1 MGTAGQH
8 DATLSLDSQI
18 RVLGVVLLELVGR
31 GLIVGS
37 EVLKFKTPGM
47 RNAYSQS
54 RYAVRHLA
62 IGANPTPDCVR
73 GNQVRRCHR
82 HSLIQDAR
90 ARRC

>member
-37 EVLKFKTPGM
+37 EGTHIVHAVL
-47 RNAYSQS
+47 
-54 RYAVRHLA
+54 
-62 IGANPTPDCVR
+62 ANTVWLGSP
-73 GNQVRRCHR
+73 Q
-82 HSLIQDAR
+82 I
-90 ARRC
+90 